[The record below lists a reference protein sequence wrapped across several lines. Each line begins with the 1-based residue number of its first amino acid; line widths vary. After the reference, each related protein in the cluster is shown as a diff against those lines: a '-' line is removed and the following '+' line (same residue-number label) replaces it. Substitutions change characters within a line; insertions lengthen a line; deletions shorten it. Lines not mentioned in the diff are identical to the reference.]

1 VRLVRHD
8 LQRRAELVVVEVN
21 LFQVGEQPGEKRAW
35 LDAVVGEEAPV
46 DGQLV
51 RLAHRVKLP

>member
-1 VRLVRHD
+1 VRLVRDD
-8 LQRRAELVVVEVN
+8 LQRGAELVVVEVN
-21 LFQVGEQPGEKRAW
+21 LLQVGEQPGEKRPG